1 MPFAS
6 VWRASLLMRGVTAA
20 VAILTAVAACA
31 DGFEPLSDPLTPASV
46 EVSAVRVNAVRVSW
60 DAVDQNVAVNY
71 LVERRA
77 NLTGEFR
84 EVAIVANTNTRR
96 IVWID
101 TDVVPETFY
110 GYRVRSVSGVGDRS
124 APSVVGGART
134 PPPPGVDIIV
144 ATSAPVS
151 DALDADG
158 YDIALLGPDSVRAPI
173 GVNATRRFSPLRPG
187 TYTVAMTGLVPRCE
201 VVGTAT
207 RTITVT
213 DTSATTIVPVSF
225 NVTCRDPNRGEID
238 VAVVVTGEDRD
249 QEFFLDVLGEA
260 ADATLPPADRIYS
273 ARRSLPTSLPRTRF
287 VNLAPG
293 TYDVRLDSIAANCT
307 LDGSATRRV
316 TVTAFSIAPVNF
328 AVSCVG
334 SGPPPSTALFVWR
347 NKWSAATAAPGTKVQ
362 LDIELD
368 LTADP
373 ARRLL
378 GVQADLKYDPTI
390 LRFEEEIARQL
401 PVYTLNTNA
410 PGVINFI
417 ASTSPTSLRAGNVR
431 VITFEFTVIGAAGSS
446 VRTVTENVKA
456 SDRTTAGIVPFS
468 EDVGVDEATL
478 TVDSGGTTPPPP
490 PPPVGGGNT
499 PPTAV
504 ANGPYVGSVGTAVGF
519 SANGST
525 DAGGSIA
532 AYLWSFGD
540 GTSSTVANPFKAYA
554 APGLYTVTLTVTD
567 NQGATGSA
575 STTASITAAPTQTN
589 QLPQARANGPYTI
602 ASGTPL
608 TLSSGGSFDPDG
620 SIVSYQWTLGDGR
633 TATGPAPTVTYAV
646 AGTFNVSLTVTDN
659 TGATASSS
667 TTVTVTTQAP
677 TAPFKWRAVFSP
689 IDVAQS
695 TVSLTLSFDM
705 RTDIPETPGAEAL
718 AQFRVDTLKW
728 DASRLQFQSISLGP
742 NITGS
747 SNQAGVFGGR
757 LGFNGTVSGAQQQ
770 GLITIATIRFSIVGP
785 TGSVVT
791 TSTTLGPLIG
801 PASTNFFVYNAK
813 TSITEAQLTLP

>member
-1 MPFAS
+1 MLFAS
-6 VWRASLLMRGVTAA
+6 VWRRPHVLRALVVTVATLAA
-20 VAILTAVAACA
+20 LAACA
-31 DGFEPLSDPLTPASV
+31 TGFEPLSDPLTPASV
-46 EVSAVRVNAVRVSW
+46 EVSAVRVNAVRVAW
-60 DAVDQNVAVNY
+60 DAVDQALAVNY
-71 LVERRA
+71 IVERRA
-77 NLTGEFR
+77 DLTGEFR
-84 EVAIVANTNTRR
+84 EVAIVANTNTSRV
-96 IVWID
+96 VWID
-101 TDVVPETFY
+101 TDVAPETFY

-134 PPPPGVDIIV
+134 PPPPGIEVIV

-158 YDIALLGPDSVRAPI
+158 YEITLTGPDSARAPI
-173 GVNATRRFSPLRPG
+173 GVNAVRRFTPLRAG
-187 TYTVAMTGLVPRCE
+187 TYTVAMTGLVSRCE
-201 VVGTAT
+201 VVGSAT
-207 RTITVT
+207 RTVIVT
-213 DTSATTIVPVSF
+213 DTTASTIAPVSF
-225 NVTCRDPNRGEID
+225 NVACRDPNRGEID
-238 VAVVVTGEDRD
+238 VAVVVTGDDRD
-249 QEFFLDVLGEA
+249 PEFFLDVLGEA
-260 ADATLPPADRIYS
+260 ADASLPPAERIYS

-287 VNLAPG
+287 VNLVPG
-293 TYDVRLDSIAANCT
+293 TYDVRLDSVAANCT
-307 LDGSATRRV
+307 LEGSATRRV
-316 TVTAFSIAPVNF
+316 TIAAFAVTPVNF

-334 SGPPPSTALFVWR
+334 SGPPPSTALYVWR

-373 ARRLL
+373 LRRLL

-401 PVYTLNTNA
+401 PVYTLNTNV

-417 ASTSPTSLRAGNVR
+417 ASTSPSSLRSGNVR
-431 VITFEFTVIGAAGSS
+431 VMTFEFTVIGSAGST
-446 VRTVTENVKA
+446 VRTLTENVKA
-456 SDRTTAGIVPFS
+456 SDRTSAGILPFS
-468 EDVGVDEATL
+468 DDVGVDEATL
-478 TVDSGGTTPPPP
+478 TVASGGTTPPPP
-490 PPPVGGGNT
+490 PPTGGGNT

-504 ANGPYVGSVGTAVGF
+504 VNGPYVGSVGNAIGF
-519 SANGST
+519 SANGSSDT
-525 DAGGSIA
+525 GGSIA

-540 GTSSTVANPFKAYA
+540 GTSSTVANPFKSYA

-575 STTASITAAPTQTN
+575 STTASIAAAPPQTN

-633 TATGPAPTVTYAV
+633 TATGPAPTVTYAT

-659 TGATASSS
+659 TGATATSS

-689 IDVAQS
+689 IDVALG
-695 TVSLTLSFDM
+695 TVSLTISYDM

-728 DASRLQFQSISLGP
+728 DSSRLQFQSISLGP

-747 SNQAGVFGGR
+747 SNQAAVFGGR
-757 LGFNGTVSGAQQQ
+757 LGFNGTISGAQQQ
-770 GLITIATIRFSIVGP
+770 GLITIATIRFAIVGP

-791 TSTTLGPLIG
+791 TSTILGPLIG
-801 PASTNFFVYNAK
+801 PASTGFFVYNAK
-813 TSITEAQLTLP
+813 TAITEAQLTLP